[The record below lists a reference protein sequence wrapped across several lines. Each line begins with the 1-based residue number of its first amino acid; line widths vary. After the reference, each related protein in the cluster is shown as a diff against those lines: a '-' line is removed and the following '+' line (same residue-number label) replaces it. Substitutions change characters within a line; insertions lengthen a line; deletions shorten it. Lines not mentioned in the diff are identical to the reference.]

1 MRLTLSDFDYELPE
15 EAIAQ
20 TPVEPRDSS
29 RMMVI
34 NPNEMRVDHRIFRDL
49 VHELEPDDVLV
60 VNDTRVSALRV
71 YGTKPTGG
79 RVELLLM
86 RRIGECTFEALVSPG
101 RRLQPGATIRIG
113 GARAIVEDVLPDG
126 RRIVCFDETAPWRE
140 ALAQFGETPLPPYIR
155 ERAADPNRYQTVY
168 SAVPGSSA
176 APTAGLHF
184 TDELLGNIRDKGVRI
199 ARVTLDVSLDTFRPI
214 RADDPA
220 DHKMHGER
228 WTVSEEAA
236 ETINGCKGSVI
247 AVGTTSV
254 RTIESA
260 AVDRRRVAPGSG
272 VTSLFIMPG
281 YEFQVVNGLITNF
294 HMPRTT
300 MLLLV
305 AALCGREMLMASYRT
320 ALREGYRFLSFGDSM
335 FIKPRRTHEKR

>member
-1 MRLTLSDFDYELPE
+1 MRLTLSDFDYDLPE

-20 TPVEPRDSS
+20 APAEPRDSS
-29 RMMVI
+29 RLMVI
-34 NPNEMRVDHRIFRDL
+34 DRYEKRVEHRIFRDI

-71 YGTKPTGG
+71 YGTKATGG

-86 RRIGECTFEALVSPG
+86 QNIGDSAFEALVSPG
-101 RRLQPGATIRIG
+101 RRLQPGAVIRIG
-113 GARAIVEDVLPDG
+113 GGRAIVEDVTPDG
-126 RRIVCFDETAPWRE
+126 RRIVRFDDATPWRE
-140 ALAQFGETPLPPYIR
+140 ALAQLGETPLPPYIHDR
-155 ERAADPNRYQTVY
+155 TADPDRYQTVY
-168 SAVPGSSA
+168 SAIPGSSA

-184 TDELLGNIRDKGVRI
+184 TEEVLERIREKGVRI

-214 RADDPA
+214 RSEDPA

-236 ETINGCKGSVI
+236 ETINDCKGSVI

-254 RTIESA
+254 RTLESA
-260 AVDRRRVAPGSG
+260 AVDTRRVAAGSG
-272 VTSLFIMPG
+272 VTTLFITPG
-281 YEFQVVNGLITNF
+281 YEFQAVDGLITNF

-305 AALCGREMLMASYRT
+305 AALCGREMLMASYET
-320 ALREGYRFLSFGDSM
+320 ALSEGYRFLSFGDSM